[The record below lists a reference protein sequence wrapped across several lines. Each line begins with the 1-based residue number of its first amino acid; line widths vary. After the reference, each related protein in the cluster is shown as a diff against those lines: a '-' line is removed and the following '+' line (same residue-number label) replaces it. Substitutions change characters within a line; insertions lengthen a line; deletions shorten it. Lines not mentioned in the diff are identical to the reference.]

1 MRGSS
6 NLGPSAAA
14 AQPEGCRLI
23 PAMGRDSRPTGWT
36 GSGTVV
42 NNIQPY
48 ASVTY
53 LIAVVGVSPDRG

>member
-1 MRGSS
+1 VRGSS
-6 NLGPSAAA
+6 NLSPSAAA
-14 AQPEGCRLI
+14 AQPEACRLI

-48 ASVTY
+48 TSLTY
-53 LIAVVGVSPDRG
+53 LIAVIGVSPARW